1 MLELA
6 GKGKQVILI
15 SLGSH
20 GSLDKNTASLQRTCS
35 LGVRCLTKSC
45 IILGCLIYTNIYIY
59 IYIYKNIYD
68 YARISYIHRYNLPTT
83 KHINYRFTSP
93 SIRCFLCVKH
103 PTHAES
109 RQSYRSANDTSASHG
124 SLPRRWKKFN
134 GEKVRGCEYV
144 ENMVATLPETNEYPL
159 KSDGWKMT
167 FPFGARDYSQGRTA
181 VL

>member
-1 MLELA
+1 MVPWTKILRHC
-6 GKGKQVILI
+6 KGHALWAF
-15 SLGSH
+15 
-20 GSLDKNTASLQRTCS
+20 DASQNLVS
-35 LGVRCLTKSC
+35 FWDAW
-45 IILGCLIYTNIYIY
+45 YIPTY
-59 IYIYKNIYD
+59 IYIYKNIYG

-83 KHINYRFTSP
+83 KRINYRFTSP
-93 SIRCFLCVKH
+93 SIRRFLCVKH

-144 ENMVATLPETNEYPL
+144 ENMVTTLPETNEYPL

-167 FPFGARDYSQGRTA
+167 FPFGARDYFQGRTA